1 MDQFVVKNQTY
12 DAAIE
17 KMTEALNSGKLTESE
32 KDQLKKNIAYTLNEK
47 TNVMNEFNKS
57 NLTSEVADFR
67 DPDLQNTTR
76 NNLSYYL
83 KARQER
89 IGRDNSPQTFSY
101 QVQIGGKT
109 HVIRLI
115 NDRNQFFQQLEKG
128 FKNQ

>member
-1 MDQFVVKNQTY
+1 MDQFVIKSQTY

-17 KMTEALNSGKLTESE
+17 KMTEALNSGKLTDSD

-57 NLTSEVADFR
+57 ILTFEVADFR

-89 IGRDNSPQTFSY
+89 IGRDRTKWKTKYHTSIKRQCGNQWTFNS
-101 QVQIGGKT
+101 
-109 HVIRLI
+109 
-115 NDRNQFFQQLEKG
+115 
-128 FKNQ
+128 